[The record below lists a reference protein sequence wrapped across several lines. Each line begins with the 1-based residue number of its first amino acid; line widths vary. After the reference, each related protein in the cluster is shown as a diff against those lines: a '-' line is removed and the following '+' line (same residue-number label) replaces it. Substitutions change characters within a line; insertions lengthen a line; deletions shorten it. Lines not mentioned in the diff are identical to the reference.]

1 MGCWPVN
8 PGRFELEYRFTMDV
22 QIKQETTL
30 TAGYQAWSSLPVS
43 GLGLS
48 SPSSALS
55 KPEIF
60 NQGDT

>member
-1 MGCWPVN
+1 
-8 PGRFELEYRFTMDV
+8 MDV